1 MKNKQQLTK
10 AQIIAKFEEFLK
22 ENNCYED
29 FVKNY
34 NEDEY
39 NKNLY
44 DSLQEYF
51 DDMSEYV
58 YIEEAFIWDDGFK
71 ECYDFWGLINN
82 KWQSRYKEI
91 IGEEN

>member
-22 ENNCYED
+22 ENNCYEE
-29 FVKNY
+29 FVKNTLTLNNGLFKTMEEY
-34 NEDEY
+34 YYCDDNDEC
-39 NKNLY
+39 LV
-44 DSLQEYF
+44 LG
-51 DDMSEYV
+51 
-58 YIEEAFIWDDGFK
+58 AFILLASDEQIW
-71 ECYDFWGLINN
+71 YDIHK